1 MGLSP
6 FRPGKKE
13 EIESWAN
20 WLEAFLDGGDKKQA
34 VEVSKEEEKRRGNEL
49 INILRRLRMVVRPE
63 GNLSI
68 DLRADLC
75 NEMAEQFNLEKVQGL
90 MVDHRDTA
98 WVIYMN
104 GEAKQILT
112 VPMAS
117 FLLDTIKPMS
127 EGAESEG

>member
-49 INILRRLRMVVRPE
+49 INILSKLGMATGPE
-63 GNLSI
+63 NLLI
-68 DLRADLC
+68 DIGVDLC
-75 NEMAEQFNLEKVQGL
+75 NKVAEQFNLEEMRGL
-90 MVDHRDTA
+90 MVDCRGTA

-117 FLLDTIKPMS
+117 FLLDTIKPML
-127 EGAESEG
+127 EGVESEG